1 MYYYYVTLCQE
12 VYFIISFRIMTDSD
26 SEPERA
32 SSVGSVK
39 LSYDH
44 VPEDMDIKV
53 KVYNAGGEREA
64 KFLYPLTE
72 GSK

>member
-1 MYYYYVTLCQE
+1 
-12 VYFIISFRIMTDSD
+12 MTDSD